1 MQRLIEGSGEFQ
13 IKTLVIKKKSLLHS
27 INFAATLFNSFDCP
41 QEVWSEAKETNS
53 NHRKFMLLNFDL
65 AQISEDYVSGF
76 VTHVGKALKMETG
89 RKQRKTTSLCNIG
102 KIGGKK

>member
-1 MQRLIEGSGEFQ
+1 
-13 IKTLVIKKKSLLHS
+13 
-27 INFAATLFNSFDCP
+27 
-41 QEVWSEAKETNS
+41 
-53 NHRKFMLLNFDL
+53 MLLNFDL

-89 RKQRKTTSLCNIG
+89 RKQRKTSLWNIG